1 MKNVV
6 TKELLNS

>member
-6 TKELLNS
+6 TL